1 MRREDDF
8 IFFKLGDEQDP
19 QYMHKVLTAHF
30 HYERLQTTRRWF
42 VGMLAVLGASLW
54 AFTVWPTL
62 VSQRVHSFAVQ
73 LFCGALVA
81 TVITG
86 ALEFRWYR
94 LRATL
99 MRGHQSLDERR
110 PTP

>member
-8 IFFKLGDEQDP
+8 IFFKVGDEPDP
-19 QYMHKVLTAHF
+19 QYVHKVLTAHF

-42 VGMLAVLGASLW
+42 VGLLAVLGASLW
-54 AFTVWPTL
+54 LFTMWPSL
-62 VSQRVHSFAVQ
+62 VPQRIHWLTMQ
-73 LFCGALVA
+73 LFCGALVV

-86 ALEFRWYR
+86 ALEYRWYR
-94 LRATL
+94 LRVTL
-99 MRGHQSLDERR
+99 LRGHQSPDERP